1 MKRWMLALIIS
12 LPLASVAFGGVM
24 LYFAVNTNDVDVLE
38 DSQPMSKVSWKENE
52 AAAPGVQQ

>member
-24 LYFAVNTNDVDVLE
+24 LYFAISTNDVDVLE
-38 DSQPMSKVSWKENE
+38 ASQPMSKVSWKQGGTAEPE
-52 AAAPGVQQ
+52 VQP